1 MPLRTD
7 LVSGAECD
15 RVAWLHHAA
24 TEAMGQEEGRG
35 TTLARLLGRP
45 ALRGG
50 SGAPLT
56 RASSLRESNTL
67 I

>member
-35 TTLARLLGRP
+35 TTHRKAAWTTPPYGEARELP
-45 ALRGG
+45 
-50 SGAPLT
+50 
-56 RASSLRESNTL
+56 
-67 I
+67 